1 MAAFRWFLRL
11 LAGLCRPSSADK
23 DSGPHSPS
31 DGPDWLAVIAQRP
44 AEYAG
49 YMTREL
55 YVTGADPAIVL
66 IHGFGD
72 SAGTWNLVLSR
83 LAAIGRAGIAVDL
96 PGFGAAEALA
106 PGPILPQLDA
116 FVADVVQRHGARQSV
131 VLVGNSLGGLL
142 TVRAAADGALP
153 IRGILAVGT
162 AGTGWTR
169 LLRIVTQGNL
179 GRVAWLAKAPVPAWL
194 LTLTA
199 RVMMYGRWQAA
210 DPVELRRFTRQLAAR
225 PIMATALALL
235 PEVTAITQLAHVTC
249 PTTVL
254 HGRRDRLVSMEA
266 AQRLH
271 DLIPC
276 SRLVVL
282 PRSGHCPQLDAADEV
297 VTLATQLATTNPED
311 YSGTA

>member
-1 MAAFRWFLRL
+1 MAAFRWFLRV

-96 PGFGAAEALA
+96 P
-106 PGPILPQLDA
+106 
-116 FVADVVQRHGARQSV
+116 
-131 VLVGNSLGGLL
+131 
-142 TVRAAADGALP
+142 
-153 IRGILAVGT
+153 GILAVGT

-271 DLIPC
+271 NLIPC

-282 PRSGHCPQLDAADEV
+282 PRSGHCPQLDAPDEV
-297 VTLATQLATTNPED
+297 VTLATQLATTNSED